1 MTDFRE
7 MSLKELVEVR
17 EKLMQEVILLP
28 KDSGEWAIASEH
40 LKRVNIE
47 LAKKIIFE
55 LLERL

>member
-1 MTDFRE
+1 MTDFWE

-17 EKLMQEVILLP
+17 EKLLQDVILFP
-28 KDSGEWAIASEH
+28 KDSGEWITASER

-47 LAKKIIFE
+47 LAKKIILE